1 MIGMSFGPFVALLIV
16 GLIAAVVL
24 HFIVRYRMLA
34 GVDGFLGKWV
44 VGWIGAWVGSPV
56 LGHWG
61 PHIASQ
67 YYIPALI
74 GAFCLAFLATIA
86 VRVSMASVPRMRKAE
101 GEVAV
106 PSAQL
111 EMRKAS

>member
-1 MIGMSFGPFVALLIV
+1 MIGMNFGPFVALLIV

-24 HFIVRYRMLA
+24 HFIVRYRMFDGA
-34 GVDGFLGKWV
+34 DGFFSKWIF
-44 VGWIGAWVGSPV
+44 GWIGAWVGSPV

-61 PHIASQ
+61 PHTAAQ

-74 GAFCLAFLATIA
+74 GAFSLAFLATL
-86 VRVSMASVPRMRKAE
+86 SMKASMFATVKMRKSEA
-101 GEVAV
+101 AV
-106 PSAQL
+106 VPPPQL